1 MSENTKKITLNG
13 LFWNALDR
21 FGNQAIVTIVA
32 IITARIISPDELA
45 VIAALA
51 IFSIIATTFVD
62 SGLATSL
69 VRTKVVDELDYSSMF
84 IFNLS
89 VSAIIYL
96 ILYFASP
103 YIEKYY
109 NIPGLALYAR
119 VLFLQIIIQSFS
131 IVQY

>member
-32 IITARIISPDELA
+32 IITAMIISPDEFP

-62 SGLATSL
+62 GRLATSL
-69 VRTKVVDELDYSSMF
+69 VSTRVVGESGYSSLF
-84 IFNLS
+84 IVNLS
-89 VSAIIYL
+89 VSAVIYL
-96 ILYFASP
+96 ILCFASP
-103 YIEKYY
+103 YIAEYY

-119 VLFLQIIIQSFS
+119 VLFLQII
-131 IVQY
+131 